1 MALILV
7 EQKQGLPSRCAPP
20 SSPSPSPRVLM
31 ALPAHL
37 WLLYPWSPASPAGVG
52 CIPEPQG
59 RMCHVPGAARGEG
72 THSTWRKRPW
82 ESPEAT
88 GLATAPWMAEGL
100 LAEPPGPRRPCQF
113 QLPAWLRLA
122 PWPAA
127 CPRVLPAESPGCH
140 SAPASCVGHSAL
152 NVTFPSRAGSRRS
165 WGRRDCASG
174 GERCRRL
181 PNL

>member
-37 WLLYPWSPASPAGVG
+37 WLLYPWSLVWAVFLSHRAERAT
-52 CIPEPQG
+52 CQEQPEG
-59 RMCHVPGAARGEG
+59 RALLG
-72 THSTWRKRPW
+72 THSTWRERPW

-88 GLATAPWMAEGL
+88 GLATAPRMAEGL
-100 LAEPPGPRRPCQF
+100 LAEAPGPCRPCQL
-113 QLPAWLRLA
+113 QLPAWLPLA